1 MKTQELLKEIK
12 VSALTMLALVI
23 ILCGIYP
30 LVVWGIAQV
39 AFPSQAN
46 GSLVEIRGKI
56 VGSGL
61 LAQNFSGPQYF
72 HPRPSAAGDV
82 GYDGTSSGGSNL
94 GPLSQKLIDQVKE
107 RVDKYRT
114 ENNLPAATLVPADAV
129 TASGSGLDPHISLR
143 NAEVQAPRVAQ
154 ARKLSADKVA
164 RLIHEVTE
172 GPDLGCLGEPGVNV
186 LRLNVALDALSAQ

>member
-1 MKTQELLKEIK
+1 MKPQELLQEIK
-12 VSALTMLALVI
+12 ASALATLALVI
-23 ILCGIYP
+23 ILCGVYP

-39 AFPSQAN
+39 AFPRQAN
-46 GSLVEIRGKI
+46 GSLVEVRGKI

-94 GPLSQKLIDQVKE
+94 GPLSQKLTDQVKE
-107 RVDKYRT
+107 RVDKYRA

-129 TASGSGLDPHISLR
+129 TASGSGLDPHLSLR
-143 NAEVQAPRVAQ
+143 NAAIQAPRVAQ
-154 ARKLSADKVA
+154 ARKLSADKVK
-164 RLIHEVTE
+164 RLMQDFTE
-172 GPDLGCLGEPGVNV
+172 GPDLGFLGEPGVNV
-186 LRLNVALDALSAQ
+186 LRVNLALDALSAK